1 MTENNKTNAENQ
13 EWVAY
18 RAKEADQGFGPVL
31 GEEKKYLRKK
41 RGLAEDADVDE
52 LKALCLSG
60 GGIRSAAFC
69 SGVLQALA
77 YRNWLRK
84 FDYLSTVSGG
94 GYIGTS
100 VSWLLHRDWGDHN
113 GKPIQF
119 GTSRENFP
127 YGTYPVW
134 TRDRDEEALEE
145 PPAPPLDRS
154 EYQGRSRGA
163 MLRWLR
169 QHAKFLTP
177 GRGINILSLA
187 AVVLRGSF
195 LSLFVYI
202 TLLVFLF
209 MLLNA
214 AGFFDK
220 LRLPWDATSR
230 IALPWIAAGALGAL
244 LAVGAFVYSFITHD
258 ARTPDGKNSRYHFRR
273 FYEIWSGRTLLAILL
288 LAALGALPLAHG
300 KLQQYYIGLAGQ
312 TGAAS
317 TLLGLLASLWAFMK
331 SGEKEPGKVPM
342 GVVVALGSIF
352 MLFGLLLLGYSWSI
366 ASLAVIKQSPALG
379 LSCFAL
385 LALVTLIIAYH
396 ANLNYISIHRYY
408 RDRLMETF
416 LPDVHKAFDPD
427 KYHSVTAD
435 LAEDFRLHD
444 LYRQA
449 AHNARPDALP
459 PYHIINANIVT
470 VESPIPK
477 YRGRGGD
484 NFMLSACYCGSNA
497 SGGWR
502 ATRTLMGGGMTLPT
516 AMAISG
522 AAVNPSAGCGGE
534 GVTRQ
539 PFLSMLMGLLNIRL
553 GYWAPNPNAQYLG
566 RSTTPN
572 FLWPGLWEVFL
583 RRNLSERSWLIQLT
597 DGGHFENLG
606 IYEMIR
612 RKARLI
618 IVCDAG
624 ADPGYTFDDLA
635 NAIEKVRVDFGALID
650 IDNKKLQKLIPGK
663 QLAHG
668 ELSDG
673 LYYADQGFITANID
687 YGDKSHGKLIYIK
700 ATLIPSL
707 TADMYGYKCQHP
719 AFPHE
724 STGDQFFDE
733 RQFEAYRELGYQIA
747 WTMME
752 RLGDDTLD

>member
-1 MTENNKTNAENQ
+1 MNENNKTKPDTVHPK
-13 EWVAY
+13 WVAY
-18 RAKEADQGFGPVL
+18 RAKQPDQGFGPVL
-31 GEEKKYLRKK
+31 EEEKKYLRKK
-41 RGLAEDADVDE
+41 RGLTEDATVAD
-52 LKALCLSG
+52 LTALCLSG
-60 GGIRSAAFC
+60 GGIRSASFC

-77 YRNWLRK
+77 YRNWLK
-84 FDYLSTVSGG
+84 KVDYLSTVSGG

-100 VSWLLHRDWGDHN
+100 VSWLLHRDWGDHD
-113 GKPIQF
+113 GKPVQF

-134 TRDRDEEALEE
+134 TRGDDLPEES
-145 PPAPPLDRS
+145 PAPGLDHS
-154 EYQGRSRGA
+154 ENPGRSRGA

-177 GRGINILSLA
+177 GRGINVLA
-187 AVVLRGSF
+187 LVAVVLRGSF
-195 LSLFVYI
+195 LSLFVYL

-214 AGFFDK
+214 AGFFSDI
-220 LRLPWDATSR
+220 RLPWDTRSR
-230 IALPWIAAGALGAL
+230 APLPWIAASVTGGL
-244 LAVGAFVYSFITHD
+244 LALSAIFYSFITHD
-258 ARTPDGKNSRYHFRR
+258 SRPAHGRRQYYFRR
-273 FYEIWSGRTLLAILL
+273 FYEAWAGRTLLTIVALL
-288 LAALGALPLAHG
+288 VLGALPLVHG
-300 KLQQYYIGLAGQ
+300 KLQQYYSALAGQ

-317 TLLGLLASLWAFMK
+317 TALGLLSSFWAFMK
-331 SGEKEPGKVPM
+331 SGAKDEGKVPM
-342 GVVVALGSIF
+342 GVVVTLGSGF
-352 MLFGLLLLGYSWSI
+352 MLFGLLLLGYSLSI
-366 ASLAVIKQSPALG
+366 SSLLVIRESPALG

-385 LALVTLIIAYH
+385 LAVLTYIIAHH

-427 KYHSVTAD
+427 KYHSLTAD

-444 LYRQA
+444 LYQYA
-449 AHNARPDALP
+449 ARTERPDALP
-459 PYHIINANIVT
+459 PYHIINTNIVT

-484 NFMLSACYCGSNA
+484 NFMLSAGYCGSNA

-502 ATRTLMGGGMTLPT
+502 DTRSFMKGGMTLPT

-522 AAVNPSAGCGGE
+522 AAVNPSSGCGGE

-553 GYWAPNPNAQYLG
+553 GYWAPNPNTAYLK
-566 RSTTPN
+566 RNAIPN
-572 FLWPGLWEVFL
+572 FLWPGLWEVTL

-606 IYEMIR
+606 LYEMIR
-612 RKARLI
+612 RQARLI

-624 ADPGYTFDDLA
+624 ADPDYAFGDLA
-635 NAIEKVRVDFGALID
+635 NAIEKVRVDFGTLID
-650 IDNKKLQKLIPGK
+650 IDNKKLQKLIPSK
-663 QLAHG
+663 QLPQA
-668 ELSDG
+668 ERSDG
-673 LYYADQGFITANID
+673 LYYADQGFITANIN
-687 YGDKSHGKLIYIK
+687 YADKTHGKLIYLK

-707 TADMYGYKCQHP
+707 TADIYGYKCQHP
-719 AFPHE
+719 TFPHE

-747 WTMME
+747 WNMME

>member
-1 MTENNKTNAENQ
+1 MNENNTAQ
-13 EWVAY
+13 PDTVHHVWVAY
-18 RAKEADQGFGPVL
+18 RAKEPDQGFGPVL
-31 GEEKKYLRKK
+31 KEEKKYLRKK
-41 RGLAEDADVDE
+41 RGLAEDADVNE

-60 GGIRSAAFC
+60 GGIRSASFC

-77 YRNWLRK
+77 YRNWLKK

-94 GYIGTS
+94 GYIGAS
-100 VSWLLHRDWGDHN
+100 ISWLLHRDWGDHD

-134 TRDRDEEALEE
+134 TRDEE
-145 PPAPPLDRS
+145 PPEEAPSAPLDRS

-169 QHAKFLTP
+169 QHAQFLTP
-177 GRGINILSLA
+177 GRGINVLSLL
-187 AVVLRGSF
+187 AVVLRSSF
-195 LSLFVYI
+195 LSLFVYL

-209 MLLNA
+209 MLLNG
-214 AGFFDK
+214 AGFFSN
-220 LRLPWDATSR
+220 LHLPWDATFR
-230 IALPWIAAGALGAL
+230 ISLPWIAAGTLGVGLAISAL
-244 LAVGAFVYSFITHD
+244 LHSFITHD
-258 ARTPDGKNSRYHFRR
+258 ARASGSGNSQYYFRR
-273 FYEIWSGRTLLAILL
+273 CYEIWAGRTLLALL
-288 LAALGALPLAHG
+288 VLLVLGALPLVHT
-300 KLQQYYIGLAGQ
+300 KLQQYYSALAGQ
-312 TGAAS
+312 AGAAS
-317 TLLGLLASLWAFMK
+317 TVLGLLSSLWAFVK
-331 SGEKEPGKVPM
+331 SGAKGEGTVPM
-342 GVVVALGSIF
+342 GVVVALGSLF
-352 MLFGLLLLGYSWSI
+352 MLFGLLLLGYSLSI
-366 ASLAVIKQSPALG
+366 SSLLVIKQSPALG
-379 LSCFAL
+379 LACFAL
-385 LALVTLIIAYH
+385 LAVVTCIIAYH

-444 LYRQA
+444 LYRQV
-449 AHNARPDALP
+449 AHSARPDALP
-459 PYHIINANIVT
+459 PYHIINTNIVT
-470 VESPIPK
+470 VESQIPK

-484 NFMLSACYCGSNA
+484 NFMLSAGYCGSNA

-502 ATRTLMGGGMTLPT
+502 DTRSFMQGGMTLPT

-522 AAVNPSAGCGGE
+522 AAVNPSSGCGGE

-553 GYWAPNPNAQYLG
+553 GYWAPNPNKHYLR
-566 RSTTPN
+566 RSAVPN
-572 FLWPGLWEVFL
+572 FIWPGLWEVFL

-618 IVCDAG
+618 IVCDAA
-624 ADPGYTFDDLA
+624 ADLDYTFGDLA
-635 NAIEKVRVDFGALID
+635 NATEKVRVDFGALID
-650 IDNKKLQKLIPGK
+650 IDNKKLQKLIPSK
-663 QLAHG
+663 QLAHS

-673 LYYADQGFITANID
+673 LYYADQGFITANIN
-687 YGDKSHGKLIYIK
+687 YADKTQGKLIYIK

-707 TADMYGYKCQHP
+707 TADIYGYKCQHP
-719 AFPHE
+719 TFPHE

-747 WTMME
+747 WNMME